1 MAQETNKRDFLKL
14 LGFGSVAAVAPVA
27 VAPAKA
33 SESNNDKKKAR
44 YQETA
49 HVKKFYETNRY

>member
-27 VAPAKA
+27 IAPAVA
-33 SESNNDKKKAR
+33 AESNDEKKKAR
-44 YQETA
+44 YKETE
-49 HVKKFYETNRY
+49 HVKKYYATNRY